1 MKAYFDRI
9 EEDVAVIIIEETK
22 EQFTK
27 PIEQL
32 PAGSVPG
39 TWLEV
44 TINHDEIVEME
55 LDSSTTES
63 KQQTT
68 EDLITKI
75 RGKNKG
81 SKLRKS

>member
-27 PIEQL
+27 PFEEL

-44 TINHDEIVEME
+44 TINHDEIVEMK
-55 LDSSTTES
+55 LDASTTES
-63 KQQTT
+63 KQQKT
-68 EDLITKI
+68 EDLMAKI
-75 RGKNKG
+75 RGKNKR
-81 SKLRKS
+81 SKYRKN

>member
-9 EEDVAVIIIEETK
+9 EENAAVIIIEETK

-32 PAGSVPG
+32 PAGAVPG

-44 TINHDEIVEME
+44 TINHDEIVEIK
-55 LDSSTTES
+55 LDASTTES

-68 EDLITKI
+68 EDLMAKI
-75 RGKNKG
+75 RGKNKR
-81 SKLRKS
+81 SKYRKN